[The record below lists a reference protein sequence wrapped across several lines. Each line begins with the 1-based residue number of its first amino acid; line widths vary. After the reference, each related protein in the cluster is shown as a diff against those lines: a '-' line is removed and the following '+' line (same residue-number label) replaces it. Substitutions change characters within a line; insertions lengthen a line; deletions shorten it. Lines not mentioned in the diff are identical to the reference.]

1 MKQSTSQIFNS
12 SKKSNNKTLSSVVS
26 LLKNNSSTYRDN
38 NRSLNCLN
46 FPKLYP
52 KLKYSR
58 NKINNENK
66 SFSDS
71 SSISENKTKLDVKSS
86 LQILH
91 FPLTRKKQFST
102 DNHVISNY
110 KNKISNLYQN
120 RNLNSIN
127 KTNEGC
133 SPMFFFT
140 KKQNGYT
147 KFLSDTYYKNNRK
160 VINMFNTRYKER
172 TDSILNVKKNED
184 GYCIKGIKYKK
195 YYFFPHEKMN
205 ILLFHKKI
213 MAENLE
219 RFEKRRK
226 IENIKK
232 LVNKNIYDKR
242 RSISNDDIFVERAFN
257 KRKTRKF
264 YTRNFYTK
272 RNLKNRIENVVD
284 YEINKFIFNKKL
296 F

>member
-26 LLKNNSSTYRDN
+26 LFKNNSSTFRNN

-58 NKINNENK
+58 NKINNETI

-110 KNKISNLYQN
+110 KNNISNLYQN

-172 TDSILNVKKNED
+172 TDNILNVKRNED

-242 RSISNDDIFVERAFN
+242 RSISNDDIFVERSFN

-272 RNLKNRIENVVD
+272 RNLKNKIENVVD
-284 YEINKFIFNKKL
+284 YEINKVIFNKKL

>member
-26 LLKNNSSTYRDN
+26 LFKNNSSTYRNN

-127 KTNEGC
+127 KINEGC
-133 SPMFFFT
+133 SPMLFFT
-140 KKQNGYT
+140 KKQNCYT

-172 TDSILNVKKNED
+172 TDSILNIKQTED

-272 RNLKNRIENVVD
+272 RNLKNKIENVVD
-284 YEINKFIFNKKL
+284 YEINKVIFNKTL

>member
-26 LLKNNSSTYRDN
+26 LFKNNSSTYRNN

-58 NKINNENK
+58 NKINNENL

-102 DNHVISNY
+102 DNPVLSNY

-140 KKQNGYT
+140 KKQNSYT

-160 VINMFNTRYKER
+160 VINMLNTRYKER
-172 TDSILNVKKNED
+172 TDSILNVKK
-184 GYCIKGIKYKK
+184 K
-195 YYFFPHEKMN
+195 
-205 ILLFHKKI
+205 
-213 MAENLE
+213 
-219 RFEKRRK
+219 
-226 IENIKK
+226 
-232 LVNKNIYDKR
+232 
-242 RSISNDDIFVERAFN
+242 
-257 KRKTRKF
+257 
-264 YTRNFYTK
+264 
-272 RNLKNRIENVVD
+272 
-284 YEINKFIFNKKL
+284 
-296 F
+296 

>member
-26 LLKNNSSTYRDN
+26 ILKNNSSTYRNN

-58 NKINNENK
+58 NKINNENI

-133 SPMFFFT
+133 SPMLFFT
-140 KKQNGYT
+140 KKQNVYT

-172 TDSILNVKKNED
+172 TDSILNVKRNED

-213 MAENLE
+213 MEENLE

-272 RNLKNRIENVVD
+272 RNLKNKIENVVD
-284 YEINKFIFNKKL
+284 YEINNVIFNKKL